1 MRLTQFYKKMQ
12 RWVLFTT
19 FLLPLY
25 AVAMEDVVAQ
35 QARALMQSGDYVG
48 AYKLLEPLEEV
59 HAGESDFDYLL
70 GVAGVESGNVT
81 RGVFALER
89 VLATGPNH
97 TDARTEMAK
106 AHFKL
111 GEVESSK
118 LEFQN
123 VLDQKPS
130 QEVTSAIAR
139 YVTAIDKSLGLTTT
153 FGGFLGFGLGYD
165 SNVNSASSDSNIF
178 IPTFGVLVPNTSPET
193 SDGFKSISGGLSI
206 RHPVSQ
212 AVSVFASVSGNSK
225 FNNSETTFDT
235 SYLDINAGLQYKRF
249 IDTVT
254 FSAQDSRF
262 DVDSEA
268 YRRTYGVTLQWQRNF
283 DDRNQGSLFAQA
295 TRLDY
300 AGNAIR
306 DVERLI
312 LGAGWAHV
320 FAGDK
325 SPVLFTNA
333 YFGRENARDS
343 QADFLD
349 HHLWGLR
356 LGGQLSM
363 TTKLIPYVSM
373 SYEQRE
379 YQAQD
384 PIFLVDKEDK
394 QYEVAL
400 GLRYM
405 PARDWVIKPEL
416 SYLKNDSNTVI
427 NAFDRTMFS
436 VSVRKDFHW

>member
-89 VLATGPNH
+89 VLATEPNH

-153 FGGFLGFGLGYD
+153 FGGF
-165 SNVNSASSDSNIF
+165 
-178 IPTFGVLVPNTSPET
+178 
-193 SDGFKSISGGLSI
+193 
-206 RHPVSQ
+206 
-212 AVSVFASVSGNSK
+212 
-225 FNNSETTFDT
+225 
-235 SYLDINAGLQYKRF
+235 
-249 IDTVT
+249 
-254 FSAQDSRF
+254 
-262 DVDSEA
+262 
-268 YRRTYGVTLQWQRNF
+268 
-283 DDRNQGSLFAQA
+283 
-295 TRLDY
+295 
-300 AGNAIR
+300 
-306 DVERLI
+306 
-312 LGAGWAHV
+312 
-320 FAGDK
+320 
-325 SPVLFTNA
+325 
-333 YFGRENARDS
+333 
-343 QADFLD
+343 
-349 HHLWGLR
+349 
-356 LGGQLSM
+356 
-363 TTKLIPYVSM
+363 
-373 SYEQRE
+373 
-379 YQAQD
+379 
-384 PIFLVDKEDK
+384 
-394 QYEVAL
+394 
-400 GLRYM
+400 
-405 PARDWVIKPEL
+405 
-416 SYLKNDSNTVI
+416 
-427 NAFDRTMFS
+427 
-436 VSVRKDFHW
+436 